1 MHSTSANLPGD
12 VITPYILTANSKRNS
27 FSSVGWLRDL
37 LSGMISTLR
46 KDDET
51 KCWTFASQETD
62 TLEESPGI
70 ISVL

>member
-1 MHSTSANLPGD
+1 MHSIPANLPGD
-12 VITPYILTANSKRNS
+12 GITPYILTANSKKNS
-27 FSSVGWLRDL
+27 FSIVGWLRDL
-37 LSGMISTLR
+37 PSGIISTLR

-62 TLEESPGI
+62 TVEESPGI